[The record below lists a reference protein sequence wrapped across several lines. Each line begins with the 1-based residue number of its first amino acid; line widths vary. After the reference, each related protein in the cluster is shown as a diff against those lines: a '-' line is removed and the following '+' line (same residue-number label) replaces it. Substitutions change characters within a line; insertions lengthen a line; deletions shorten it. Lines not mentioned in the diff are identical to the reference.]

1 MGELDIRKQTE
12 TVPEFKSVEE
22 ELDFW
27 NQHSAVEFLDED
39 NVVEIDASKARV
51 KRAGRSTQQISLRVS
66 QKVLER
72 AKRRAKTLGVPYQT
86 LIQLWIA
93 ERLEKEEA
101 NVRSLLKQTAKRR
114 ARNSSRSKTPS
125 G

>member
-1 MGELDIRKQTE
+1 MTNRANDIPDFE
-12 TVPEFKSVEE
+12 SVDE

-27 NQHSAVEFLDED
+27 DQHSAVEFLEED
-39 NVVEIDASKARV
+39 SVVEVDATRAREE
-51 KRAGRSTQQISLRVS
+51 RAQISIRVS
-66 QKVLER
+66 RQVLER

-93 ERLEKEEA
+93 ERLEEEEA
-101 NVRSLLKQTAKRR
+101 NVRSLLKQPAKRR